1 MAAAVAECEQGRP
14 DTGLLSVPRVTLYFP
29 QEHASYERTT
39 KCSFFFF
46 GPVPVIIFAGS
57 STTLELRKPVDV
69 SLVMDEGEEKWNNQ

>member
-1 MAAAVAECEQGRP
+1 MN
-14 DTGLLSVPRVTLYFP
+14 GL
-29 QEHASYERTT
+29 QNA
-39 KCSFFFF
+39 FFFF